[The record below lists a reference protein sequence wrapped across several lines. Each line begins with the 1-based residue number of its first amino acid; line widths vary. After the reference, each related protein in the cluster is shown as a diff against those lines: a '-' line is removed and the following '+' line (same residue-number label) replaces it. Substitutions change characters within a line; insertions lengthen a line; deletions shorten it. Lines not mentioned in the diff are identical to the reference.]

1 MMIVQNLNINYIKNT
16 LLNDIFINLYDIK
29 IDEDISLQEL
39 NLYYTMS

>member
-1 MMIVQNLNINYIKNT
+1 MIVQNLNINYIKNT